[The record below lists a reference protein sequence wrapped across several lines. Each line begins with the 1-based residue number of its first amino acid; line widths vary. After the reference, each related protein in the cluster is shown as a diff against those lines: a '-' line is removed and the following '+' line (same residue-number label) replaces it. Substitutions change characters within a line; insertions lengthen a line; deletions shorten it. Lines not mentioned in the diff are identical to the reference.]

1 MHTSGLAPG
10 VITVGEFQDVLDELD
25 GVKRQSRG
33 KAEALCPA
41 HDDTDQSLSV
51 AEGDKQ
57 PVVLYCH
64 AGCDFRDIVAELDSL
79 STDWKPWEG
88 TEVARNTYL
97 DRQGRKRYDVVRWE
111 MRDEEH
117 PACGEKTFTQ
127 QAYLP
132 DHEDAGQRGCPEG
145 YVWGRETHGI
155 DPVLYHLP
163 EVTEAADNGKVVF
176 VVEGEKDVKT
186 LREWG
191 FVATT
196 PPQGAGEWEPQYTDA
211 LSGAKVVILPD
222 NDAEGR
228 EHAQM
233 VAQEV
238 LPVAESVRILSL
250 PDLPKRGD
258 VTDWAETGG
267 TAGKLKNFVQETPDF
282 TPKADGRSRNGS
294 GESASESGERYVKKH
309 GRIIHVKPTGNG
321 KEKRSVVSDFVAE
334 ITQEVTRE
342 DETRLY
348 HIEGETRQGQ
358 PFDLNIEASEFERSR
373 VLKSEIGAAAG
384 AQAAVRAGM
393 ARHVP
398 AALKMISDD
407 VEQRRRYGRTGWSE
421 DGFLLP
427 GLTHDDV
434 DMELP
439 DALPY
444 RVHDDANLQRGK
456 TALDNLIRA
465 RDPRKTAP
473 VISFFLT
480 GPVVRHV
487 DHLKRY
493 GFFIKGLTGTL
504 KTSWSQAAMC
514 LYGPRFIQDEMLLK
528 MGEGMTRNAAMK
540 LASVAH
546 DLPILFDNYKQST
559 GRGDRDF
566 INLIHNV
573 IEGGEKA
580 RLDRNSQLREQRE
593 IRAWPMVTGEDLPDT
608 DAASLARIL
617 TVEFERDGDQHNPE
631 LTAAQNDSHHLS
643 AIGREWIQWL
653 YTEEG
658 REAVSSLQEIFPE
671 RRKKWAA
678 YLREN
683 RPDMVNILRVASN
696 LATNTLVWDVA
707 EQCPVLRPVLSEYR
721 EAYKDGLAEIAYDM
735 GDYTCE
741 SLEARRLLT
750 GLRSLKAAERITFDP
765 RLGNVD
771 EFHRGEHVG
780 YSDGKG
786 YYLILDLAIQAVSDL
801 YEGRGELGG
810 VSKQT
815 LCSQLKSIGAV
826 AKTGSSKTTRTVR
839 TGDGDRKRV
848 LHLKKRALEE
858 TEPDAED

>member
-1 MHTSGLAPG
+1 
-10 VITVGEFQDVLDELD
+10 
-25 GVKRQSRG
+25 
-33 KAEALCPA
+33 
-41 HDDTDQSLSV
+41 
-51 AEGDKQ
+51 
-57 PVVLYCH
+57 
-64 AGCDFRDIVAELDSL
+64 
-79 STDWKPWEG
+79 
-88 TEVARNTYL
+88 
-97 DRQGRKRYDVVRWE
+97 
-111 MRDEEH
+111 
-117 PACGEKTFTQ
+117 
-127 QAYLP
+127 
-132 DHEDAGQRGCPEG
+132 
-145 YVWGRETHGI
+145 
-155 DPVLYHLP
+155 
-163 EVTEAADNGKVVF
+163 
-176 VVEGEKDVKT
+176 
-186 LREWG
+186 
-191 FVATT
+191 VATT

-211 LSGAKVVILPD
+211 LSGANVVILPD
-222 NDAEGR
+222 NDAEGK
-228 EHAQM
+228 EHARM

-238 LPVAESVRILSL
+238 LPVAQSLRILSL
-250 PDLPKRGD
+250 PDLPEKGD

-267 TAGKLKNFVQETPDF
+267 TAEELEKLVQETPQF
-282 TPKADGRSRNGS
+282 TPKKNGHS
-294 GESASESGERYVKKH
+294 PNGNGESANESRERYVEKN

-321 KEKRSVVSDFVAE
+321 KEKRSVVCDFVAE
-334 ITQEVTRE
+334 ITQQVTRE
-342 DETRLY
+342 DDTRLY
-348 HIEGETRQGQ
+348 HIEGQTRHGEQ
-358 PFDLNIEASEFERSR
+358 FDLDVEASEFERSR
-373 VLKSEIGAAAG
+373 TLKSAIGSAAG
-384 AQAAVRAGM
+384 AQVAVRAGM
-393 ARHVP
+393 TRHVP
-398 AALKMISDD
+398 AALKMLSDD
-407 VEQRRRYGRTGWSE
+407 VEQRRQYERTGWSD

-427 GLTHDDV
+427 GLTDDDV
-434 DMELP
+434 DVELP

-444 RVHDDANLQRGK
+444 RIHEDADLQTGK
-456 TALDNLIRA
+456 TALDSLIRA
-465 RDPRKTAP
+465 LEPRKTAP
-473 VISFFLT
+473 VICFLLT
-480 GPVVRHV
+480 GPVVRRV

-493 GFFIKGLTGTL
+493 GLFIKGLTGTL
-504 KTSWSQAAMC
+504 KTSFSQAAMC
-514 LYGPRFIQDEMLLK
+514 LYGPGFIQDEMLLK

-546 DLPILFDNYKQST
+546 DLPILFDNYKPST